1 MNDAMAATSECSS
14 GVESGWT
21 LYLEHSY
28 INHNNNAYYHE
39 EEEEEVEEGTEK
51 RRNKKQ
57 HHEDSADEE
66 DLSMLSDASSWP
78 PHHDPNY
85 FNNNHQQNNYYEN
98 HQNGSF
104 SNSGSKSV
112 KLSSSTKTKKNKVK
126 EIQHMPSYLHDTASS
141 HVFDF
146 SPSKVDDSNQQ
157 TYTESMLDCSQGF
170 SATYFQRKSSCQ
182 EHFGFFQ
189 PSLSENEIQGNNSWY
204 GGKGI
209 GMR

>member
-1 MNDAMAATSECSS
+1 MNDAMAAASECSS

-28 INHNNNAYYHE
+28 INHNHNNAYYEDE
-39 EEEEEVEEGTEK
+39 EEEEGTEK
-51 RRNKKQ
+51 RRNK
-57 HHEDSADEE
+57 HEHSASDEEE
-66 DLSMLSDASSWP
+66 DLSMVSDASSWP
-78 PHHDPNY
+78 PHDEPNY
-85 FNNNHQQNNYYEN
+85 FNNTQQQNNYYEN
-98 HQNGSF
+98 QNGSF
-104 SNSGSKSV
+104 SNSASKSV
-112 KLSSSTKTKKNKVK
+112 KLSSSNTKTQQKKKKAK

-146 SPSKVDDSNQQ
+146 STNKVDGSNNQQ

-189 PSLSENEIQGNNSWY
+189 PSLSENELQGNNWY